1 MEPLIY
7 YPTFEPP
14 TEIWLKF
21 ALLYFENFK
30 PIVPRERTYHLS
42 DDFRRI
48 IDNTDLVSLY
58 SPDYSDGYNASLVA
72 IEETER
78 YFNAPHSRSF
88 LLREHNVITKWQN
101 PDNWKFEV
109 CQEKFSIDWSQYCLE
124 KNIGRRTN
132 EGILLPEELAFLFMT
147 FLAKEVAFK
156 ESAAIITDSNKYDSV
171 TNFYRASTPSINGIN
186 CFSKNIIQ
194 LLVPTD
200 LEGVSFSKLI
210 AFRNRNRDL
219 IREFNLQIEKVQD
232 KIASG
237 YSDRDFIDSFNNVNS
252 EIAKEIL
259 RFGLGT
265 VAIPFAFYTLLHN
278 PAALESAYS
287 KEVLSALGVVVG
299 GVFGLRKGLKDNR
312 SRRYC
317 KKYFSEL
324 ETLGY

>member
-1 MEPLIY
+1 
-7 YPTFEPP
+7 
-14 TEIWLKF
+14 
-21 ALLYFENFK
+21 
-30 PIVPRERTYHLS
+30 
-42 DDFRRI
+42 
-48 IDNTDLVSLY
+48 
-58 SPDYSDGYNASLVA
+58 
-72 IEETER
+72 
-78 YFNAPHSRSF
+78 
-88 LLREHNVITKWQN
+88 
-101 PDNWKFEV
+101 
-109 CQEKFSIDWSQYCLE
+109 
-124 KNIGRRTN
+124 
-132 EGILLPEELAFLFMT
+132 
-147 FLAKEVAFK
+147 
-156 ESAAIITDSNKYDSV
+156 
-171 TNFYRASTPSINGIN
+171 
-186 CFSKNIIQ
+186 
-194 LLVPTD
+194 LVPTD